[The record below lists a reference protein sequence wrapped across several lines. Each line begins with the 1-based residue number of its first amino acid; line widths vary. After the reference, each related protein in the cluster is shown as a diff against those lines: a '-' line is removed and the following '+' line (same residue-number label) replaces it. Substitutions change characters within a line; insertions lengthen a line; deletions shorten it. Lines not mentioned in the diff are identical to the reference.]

1 MDDLGIFIFLF
12 CFCFFI
18 SCVLNILY
26 IKYIIF
32 IIMSSKYNCEDCSIH
47 TNIKQ
52 VFDRHLLS
60 KRHAYLQDSENNNA
74 VFTCDVCNK
83 RFKRQGGLFY
93 HKKKCIKD
101 EVEGGVVE
109 GGVVEG
115 GVVEAQVVEAP
126 VVAKEQSLNEQLKEI
141 IQMINDIKEIQ
152 GKTIVKNIVQDFDI
166 DIMFNDTITVAI
178 NGVPLPI
185 KYDTTKPEAEYMKSI
200 GRQIRQEINRMS
212 IMNQYMNSIIQRPKS
227 PNDTKNPFIGTVP
240 LCVPITTA
248 SAEMTN
254 TFTPNA

>member
-1 MDDLGIFIFLF
+1 
-12 CFCFFI
+12 
-18 SCVLNILY
+18 
-26 IKYIIF
+26 
-32 IIMSSKYNCEDCSIH
+32 MSSKYNCEDCSIH

-101 EVEGGVVE
+101 EVEAPVVEAGVVE
-109 GGVVEG
+109 EP
-115 GVVEAQVVEAP
+115 VVEAP

-212 IMNQYMNSIIQRPKS
+212 IMNQYMNSIIQRPKPS
-227 PNDTKNPFIGTVP
+227 NDTKNSFIGTVP

-248 SAEMTN
+248 STEMTN
-254 TFTPNA
+254 TFTPSV

>member
-1 MDDLGIFIFLF
+1 MT
-12 CFCFFI
+12 
-18 SCVLNILY
+18 
-26 IKYIIF
+26 
-32 IIMSSKYNCEDCSIH
+32 SKYNCEDCSIH

-60 KRHAYLQDSENNNA
+60 KRHAYLQDPDNNNV
-74 VFTCDVCNK
+74 VFTCDICNK

-101 EVEGGVVE
+101 EV
-109 GGVVEG
+109 
-115 GVVEAQVVEAP
+115 VEAP
-126 VVAKEQSLNEQLKEI
+126 VIAKVEAPVIAKEQSLNEQLKEI

-212 IMNQYMNSIIQRPKS
+212 VMNQYMNSIIQKPKS
-227 PNDTKNPFIGTVP
+227 PNDTKNSFIPNGSVP
-240 LCVPITTA
+240 LCVPIT
-248 SAEMTN
+248 SAPNEMMN

>member
-1 MDDLGIFIFLF
+1 
-12 CFCFFI
+12 
-18 SCVLNILY
+18 
-26 IKYIIF
+26 
-32 IIMSSKYNCEDCSIH
+32 MSSKYNCEDCSIH

-60 KRHAYLQDSENNNA
+60 KRHAYLQDSENNNV

-115 GVVEAQVVEAP
+115 GVVEGGVVEAP

-227 PNDTKNPFIGTVP
+227 PNDTKNPFIPSGSVP
-240 LCVPITTA
+240 LCVPITSA
-248 SAEMTN
+248 STEMTN